1 MMNMLT
7 LIAVASGGAIGA
19 TLRLLINGAV
29 NRSFIHALPLG
40 TLVVNF
46 LGSFIIGM
54 LFAYFHLNTSLSP
67 HLKTFMVTGILGA
80 LTTYSTFAIESF
92 FLLESGDYLH
102 AFINMALNLFG
113 TILLA
118 GIGYVLILNL
128 TK

>member
-1 MMNMLT
+1 MNLLT
-7 LIAVASGGAIGA
+7 IIAVASGGAIGA
-19 TLRLLINGAV
+19 TLRLLINGLV
-29 NRSFIHALPLG
+29 NRHFVNALPLG
-40 TLVVNF
+40 TLVVN
-46 LGSFIIGM
+46 LAGSLIIGM

-92 FLLESGDYLH
+92 FLLESGDYTS
-102 AFINMALNLFG
+102 AFLNMALNLFG

-118 GIGYVLILNL
+118 GIGYIFILNL